1 MTNKERFEI
10 KDERHFARIE
20 SYRERLE
27 KGVDLFTGEPLRG
40 EDLEGWKAATFSSRR
55 LRPSFLSAA
64 ALFSTRC
71 VMLCIC
77 IS

>member
-40 EDLEGWKAATFSSRR
+40 EDLEGWKAAMSYRDAYESSPAVKRR
-55 LRPSFLSAA
+55 VRAN
-64 ALFSTRC
+64 
-71 VMLCIC
+71 V
-77 IS
+77 